1 MNTEKRD
8 TIFRIMKQRA
18 LALVLFFV
26 IWLVFLAIVGRLN
39 IWTALISGL
48 VIFASSYLGALTR
61 VSRDARKGK

>member
-1 MNTEKRD
+1 MNTEKQAA
-8 TIFRIMKQRA
+8 IFRIVKQRA

-26 IWLVFLAIVGRLN
+26 VWLVFLAIVGKLN
-39 IWTALISGL
+39 LWTALVSGL